1 MVLEVKVSLQ
11 NIQKMVRL
19 TPGRELLVVLDDA
32 QLCGVVVELLLAR
45 GRALQQSALKI
56 IYSEI
61 LENEHESG
69 EDIPSTVIVSLLIVN
84 Q

>member
-32 QLCGVVVELLLAR
+32 QLCGVVVDLLLAR
-45 GRALQQSALKI
+45 GTALQQSALNI

-61 LENEHESG
+61 LENEDESV
-69 EDIPSTVIVSLLIVN
+69 EDIPDTVIVSLLIVN

>member
-11 NIQKMVRL
+11 NIQEMVRL

-45 GRALQQSALKI
+45 GRALQQSAFHL
-56 IYSEI
+56 
-61 LENEHESG
+61 
-69 EDIPSTVIVSLLIVN
+69 
-84 Q
+84 

>member
-32 QLCGVVVELLLAR
+32 QLCGVVVELFLAR
-45 GRALQQSALKI
+45 GRALQQSALNI

-61 LENEHESG
+61 LENEDESG
-69 EDIPSTVIVSLLIVN
+69 EDIPDTVIVSLLIVN

>member
-11 NIQKMVRL
+11 NIQKMVRP
-19 TPGRELLVVLDDA
+19 TPGRKLLVVLDDA
-32 QLCGVVVELLLAR
+32 QLCGVVVDLLLAR
-45 GRALQQSALKI
+45 GTALQQSALNI

-61 LENEHESG
+61 LENEDESV
-69 EDIPSTVIVSLLIVN
+69 EDIPDTVIMSLLIVN

>member
-11 NIQKMVRL
+11 NIQEMVRL

-45 GRALQQSALKI
+45 GTALQQSALNI

-61 LENEHESG
+61 LENEDESG
-69 EDIPSTVIVSLLIVN
+69 EDIPDTVIVSLLIVN

>member
-11 NIQKMVRL
+11 NLQKMVRL

-32 QLCGVVVELLLAR
+32 QLCGVVVDLLLAR
-45 GRALQQSALKI
+45 GRALQQSALNI

-61 LENEHESG
+61 LENEEEPV
-69 EDIPSTVIVSLLIVN
+69 EDLPDTVIVSLLIVN